1 MNESE
6 ISLKEAIQY
15 MKEASAHE
23 KNKQF
28 RKFVEGAILILQ
40 HFAETGA
47 DLGLDPLLDVL
58 LDTTD
63 EYLRTKNKH
72 VLSEA
77 LHFLNFDED

>member
-1 MNESE
+1 MSKNEITLE
-6 ISLKEAIQY
+6 EAIKYLKEAS
-15 MKEASAHE
+15 EHE

-28 RKFVEGAILILQ
+28 HKFIEGAILILQ

-47 DLGLDPLLDVL
+47 NLGLDLLTDIL

-72 VLSEA
+72 VLYEA
-77 LHFLNFDED
+77 LQFLNLEDD

>member
-6 ISLKEAIQY
+6 ISLEEVIQY
-15 MKEASAHE
+15 LKEASEHE
-23 KNKQF
+23 KKKQF
-28 RKFVEGAILILQ
+28 SKFVEGAILILQ

-63 EYLRTKNKH
+63 EYLQTKNPQ
-72 VLSEA
+72 LLNEA
-77 LHFLNFDED
+77 LHFLDLEDD

>member
-1 MNESE
+1 MSE
-6 ISLKEAIQY
+6 TEVTLEEAIKY
-15 MKEASAHE
+15 FKEASEHE

-47 DLGLDPLLDVL
+47 DLGLDLLLDVL

-63 EYLRTKNKH
+63 EYLQTKNQR
-72 VLSEA
+72 VLYEA
-77 LHFLNFDED
+77 LHFLNLEDD

>member
-1 MNESE
+1 MIESE
-6 ISLKEAIQY
+6 LSLEEAIQY
-15 MKEASAHE
+15 MKEASEHE

-47 DLGLDPLLDVL
+47 DLGLDLLIDIL

-63 EYLRTKNKH
+63 EYLQTKNLQL
-72 VLSEA
+72 LSEA
-77 LHFLNFDED
+77 LHFLNLDED

>member
-1 MNESE
+1 MSETE
-6 ISLKEAIQY
+6 ISLEEAMQY
-15 MKEASAHE
+15 MKEASEHE

-40 HFAETGA
+40 HFAETDA
-47 DLGLDPLLDVL
+47 DLGLELLIDIL

-77 LHFLNFDED
+77 LHFLNLEDD

>member
-1 MNESE
+1 MSKSE
-6 ISLKEAIQY
+6 ITLEEAIQY
-15 MKEASAHE
+15 LKEASEHE

-47 DLGLDPLLDVL
+47 DLGLDLLLDVL

-63 EYLRTKNKH
+63 EYLQTKNSQ
-72 VLSEA
+72 LLNEA
-77 LHFLNFDED
+77 LQFLNLEDD